1 MGNKLGKILER
12 KSYGQSVVTRS
23 GYGGETTT
31 YGGDTHNFHSTH
43 TALHRGYAE
52 PATTSF
58 VVGKGDCAC
67 NVKITVTV
75 SSSPKIATNVTTIND
90 TYDFNKRYVDLD
102 LTRGNGSVIVSTNG
116 IIAEQADRP
125 ASVHTYNTTKRLTS
139 HESDIVRR
147 SNTPSHMKID
157 YPKTRASHTESSS
170 NRASNI
176 YSSIKEPVNSSVQW
190 REVHSKSSHTGP
202 TITEISNAEYDRN
215 RAKDQFWTRSQANVS
230 SQGSN

>member
-1 MGNKLGKILER
+1 LER

-23 GYGGETTT
+23 GYGNE
-31 YGGDTHNFHSTH
+31 THNLHSAD
-43 TALHRGYAE
+43 TALNRGNKTSYYTDE
-52 PATTSF
+52 PSVAHF
-58 VVGKGDCAC
+58 VVG

-75 SSSPKIATNVTTIND
+75 SSSPKIATNVTAIKD

-147 SNTPSHMKID
+147 SNTPSYIKID
-157 YPKTRASHTESSS
+157 YPKTRASHIESSS
-170 NRASNI
+170 SRASNL
-176 YSSIKEPVNSSVQW
+176 YSTIQEPVNSSVQW